1 MKFKCFSILFL
12 MVLFSQLNAQ
22 NTNDDVLFVVDDES
36 VYASEFLRV
45 YNKNLDLVQDES
57 QKDVDEY
64 LKLFTNYKL
73 KLKEA
78 RVLGFDK
85 KPAYLRELKNYKK
98 QLAKNFLTDTK
109 VTDALVKEAYERIS
123 NDVKASHI
131 LIKVS
136 ENASPQDTLVAYN
149 NIVRL
154 RNRALHEGFE
164 KVRTNVHNGK
174 SVFGEDLGYFSGFK
188 MVYKFESVAFNTPEG
203 EISKPFRTQF
213 GYHIINVIEKR
224 KSRGERTV
232 AHIMVVDKKE
242 DTIANNAE
250 IRINE
255 IYKKLNQGE
264 DFESLAKQFSDDKSS
279 ASKGGKMAPFSSG
292 QISSKIFEDTA
303 FSLKN
308 NGDVS
313 QPIQSKFGWHI
324 VKLIDKKPIAPFK
337 DMKSELENKVKRDS
351 RSKLID
357 NALHDKLK
365 IKYNVKSNPEALAYF
380 TSILNDDYYKRTWRL
395 PNNFKSDK
403 PLVKIGNKQITYKA
417 FGDALVRNQKGIR
430 NREPFVNLVSKAYNN
445 FLNISLVNYQ
455 EDNLENENEEFA
467 YIVNEYRDGLLLFDL
482 METTIWNSAKN
493 DTLGIQNYYKTN
505 KDSYIWSERVDAIV
519 ASSAN
524 QKVLKKVSKLLA
536 QNKELS
542 EIKETVNTNGDIHV
556 IFTADKMDANHQA
569 LPNHFKF
576 EKGISKIYKHNDAL
590 VVVKVKEVL
599 PQKQKSLKEA
609 KGLVT
614 SDYQVYKEDNWL
626 KTLRAKYKVEVNKEA
641 LLKVKQKIKKQ

>member
-1 MKFKCFSILFL
+1 M
-12 MVLFSQLNAQ
+12 LFSQLNAQ
-22 NTNDDVLFVVDDES
+22 KTNNDVLFVVGGEP
-36 VYASEFLRV
+36 VYTSEFLRV

-78 RVLGFDK
+78 RALGFDK

-109 VTDALVKEAYERIS
+109 VTNALIEEAYERIS
-123 NDVKASHI
+123 YDIKASHI

-149 NIVRL
+149 NIVSL
-154 RNRALHEGFE
+154 RNRALQEGFE
-164 KVRTNVHNGK
+164 NVRTSVHNGK
-174 SVFGEDLGYFSGFK
+174 SIYGEDLGYFSGFK
-188 MVYKFESVAFNTPEG
+188 MVYKFESMAFNTPVG

-224 KSRGERTV
+224 KSRGECTV

-264 DFESLAKQFSDDKSS
+264 VFEALAKQFSDDRSS
-279 ASKGGKMAPFSSG
+279 ASKGGQMAPFSSG

-313 QPIQSKFGWHI
+313 QPIKSKFGWHI
-324 VKLIDKKPIAPFK
+324 IKLIDKKPIASFK

-357 NALHDKLK
+357 DALHDKLK
-365 IKYNVKSNPEALAYF
+365 VKYSVKPNPEALAYF

-395 PNNFKSDK
+395 PNNFDNDK

-430 NREPFVNLVSKAYNN
+430 NKEPFVNLVSNAYNN
-445 FLNISLVNYQ
+445 FLNTSLVNYQ
-455 EDNLENENEEFA
+455 EDNLENENTEFA

-505 KDSYIWSERVDAIV
+505 KDNYIWPERVDAIV

-524 QKVLKKVSKLLA
+524 QNVLKKVSKLLA
-536 QNKELS
+536 KNKELS
-542 EIKETVNTNGDIHV
+542 EIKETVNTNGDVNV
-556 IFTADKMDANHQA
+556 IFTTGEMEANHQA

-576 EKGISKIYKHNDAL
+576 EKGISKIYKHNDAFI
-590 VVVKVKEVL
+590 VVKVKEVL
-599 PQKQKSLKEA
+599 PKKQKTLKEA

-614 SDYQVYKEDNWL
+614 SDYQVFKEDNWL
-626 KTLRAKYKVEVNKEA
+626 KTLRAKYKVEINKEA
-641 LLKVKQKIKKQ
+641 LAKVKQKIKNQ